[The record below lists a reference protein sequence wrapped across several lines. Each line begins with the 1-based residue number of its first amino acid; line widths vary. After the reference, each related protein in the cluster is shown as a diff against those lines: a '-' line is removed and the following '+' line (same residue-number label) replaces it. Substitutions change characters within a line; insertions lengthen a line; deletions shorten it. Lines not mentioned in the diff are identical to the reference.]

1 MKQLKNVIIINKE
14 WRDKVNGNSYFATK
28 IICNFGYAN
37 SKIIKLPMQYGYD
50 NHFMH
55 VANDEIEKHFFIVN
69 DSSIIF
75 NNLKNE
81 NMEVVNIPNCKKSEV
96 RKWGEYENI

>member
-14 WRDKVNGNSYFATK
+14 GRDKVNGNSYFATK

-37 SKIIKLPMQYGYD
+37 SKIIKLPMQYGYN

-55 VANDEIEKHFFIVN
+55 AASDEIEKHFFTVLEFMQQE
-69 DSSIIF
+69 IIF
-75 NNLKNE
+75 NILKYE
-81 NMEVVNIPNCKKSEV
+81 YMEVVHIPNCKKSEV
-96 RKWGEYENI
+96 QKWGE